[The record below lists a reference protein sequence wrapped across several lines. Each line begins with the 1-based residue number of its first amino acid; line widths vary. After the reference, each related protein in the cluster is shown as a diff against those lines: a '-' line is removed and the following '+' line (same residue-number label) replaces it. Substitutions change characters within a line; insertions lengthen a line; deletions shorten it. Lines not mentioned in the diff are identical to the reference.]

1 MRKIESLLP
10 PEFASEEESERGGHN
25 QDIMCVYDMEYFCCI
40 RFWHARGVVSAL
52 RHPAHLRTARTHAE
66 STCVQ
71 EAQVKEHSCILLEED
86 ISLIPTRNKP
96 QARNYLL
103 ITAPTIDHGS
113 YFLSDVDFFL
123 LL

>member
-1 MRKIESLLP
+1 MTWSISAASDFGMRVEWYLHCGI
-10 PEFASEEESERGGHN
+10 
-25 QDIMCVYDMEYFCCI
+25 
-40 RFWHARGVVSAL
+40 
-52 RHPAHLRTARTHAE
+52 LRTCTRARTHAQ

-71 EAQVKEHSCILLEED
+71 EAQAKEHSCILLEED

-113 YFLSDVDFFL
+113 YFLSDVDFSL
-123 LL
+123 LR